1 MFIDFWVTL
10 LGDIPQQTS
19 EETVDRVGKQRA
31 WGDQK
36 RRNIA
41 IKKKKKK
48 KRQKC
53 NHLKG
58 KHVKKEVPTEE
69 PYRERSHAQHTLVP
83 P

>member
-41 IKKKKKK
+41 IKKKKKRK
-48 KRQKC
+48 K
-53 NHLKG
+53 G
-58 KHVKKEVPTEE
+58 
-69 PYRERSHAQHTLVP
+69 RSATT
-83 P
+83 